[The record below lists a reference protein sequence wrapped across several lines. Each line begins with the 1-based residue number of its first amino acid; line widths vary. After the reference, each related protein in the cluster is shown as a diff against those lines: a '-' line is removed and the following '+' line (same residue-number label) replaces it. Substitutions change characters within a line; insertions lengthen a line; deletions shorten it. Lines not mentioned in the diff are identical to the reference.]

1 MLSTG
6 GIDIH
11 HSSGTL
17 YRLWQHGLL
26 CAYITNPSAG
36 ISVIGQFSGR

>member
-11 HSSGTL
+11 HSSDTL
-17 YRLWQHGLL
+17 YRLWQHALL

-36 ISVIGQFSGR
+36 ISLIGQFPGR